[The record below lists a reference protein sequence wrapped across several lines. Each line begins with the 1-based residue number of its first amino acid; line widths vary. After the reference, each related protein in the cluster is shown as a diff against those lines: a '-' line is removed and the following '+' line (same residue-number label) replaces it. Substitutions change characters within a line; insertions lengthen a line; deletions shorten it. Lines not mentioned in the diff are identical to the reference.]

1 MLTNAEE
8 NGSENSA
15 PLLELRGL
23 RTEFPLGGGRVLAAV
38 DGVSLALRRG
48 RTLCIVGESGS
59 GKSITARSIM
69 RIVGPPGRIAGGEI
83 LYLARP
89 HEPPVDLARLHPHGG
104 AMRAIRGRDIAM
116 IFQEPMTSL
125 SPIHRIGWQI
135 GEPLLAHG
143 LADRKTA
150 RRRAIGQAVRQQW
163 LADLD
168 RK

>member
-1 MLTNAEE
+1 MPTSPEE
-8 NGSENSA
+8 SA
-15 PLLELRGL
+15 SDDTTPLLELRGL
-23 RTEFPLGGGRVLAAV
+23 RTEFPLSGGRVLAAV
-38 DGVSLALRRG
+38 DDVSFTLQRG

-116 IFQEPMTSL
+116 IFQEPMT
-125 SPIHRIGWQI
+125 
-135 GEPLLAHG
+135 
-143 LADRKTA
+143 
-150 RRRAIGQAVRQQW
+150 
-163 LADLD
+163 
-168 RK
+168 